1 MVLPLWTPSRSKHCF
16 QAISPTY
23 CAGVLLAAVAAP
35 ADFGVDR

>member
-1 MVLPLWTPSRSKHCF
+1 MILPSCTLSQEKHCLK
-16 QAISPTY
+16 AIFPAY